1 MHALRSPFTR
11 RVQVRTVAGLALAAL
26 IAGALVGF
34 SLGRPDLPL
43 PSSGPRETPDDV
55 ACTDAPRVVSVSPS
69 PGGRVSVGPDGQLR
83 IQVSFDRAGR
93 MDDIRCAVHRA
104 PKPGDLTATGALP
117 SWFGFSASAEPLSLS
132 GPSLGGLVRRASLET
147 GSEEAVID
155 LTLDPGAL
163 PVHFQLAAVFTDER
177 GRRSQFLWRTELAF
191 SPPDRAGTALAGD
204 PGVEVVCL
212 WPPAGSFVHL
222 PSSGLMEIGLQCLG
236 EITSEEFGL
245 AAHTVKGDFE
255 STEGDWFGNTRTFRV
270 TTYPGKE
277 LWFTVKM
284 RAPSGQKAD
293 FAWPGPII
301 TAPEGDPDPTLAAE
315 LHLKAWKDVVADA
328 ASGNRL
334 ARLALYST
342 RSLAVRHPEVYLRAD
357 RLFYRTASTVKGFR
371 ELYAYDPQTWRL
383 DPETAA
389 AVERGFHRV
398 LGEAERTGHPL
409 GFAALD
415 LSRYRVVDRRA
426 LFPDGAPFLRVID
439 ERAGFL
445 PAVLK
450 RLDGAVSPVE
460 MAFLRYFVSVAGG
473 GSEPFI
479 VVWEDGTASLWS
491 RGAGAGGQDLGW
503 GLVDPATGS
512 PADAAGRRPHI
523 IFNERAVWYPLM
535 GRDDTAADSRL
546 AGAVAALTRSFGAGS
561 ALPSSYLESLP
572 DAERGLISA
581 LRDASAL
588 GESDVPYAVWAA
600 AKVRYRAYAYA
611 PYREGLAAIPSA
623 KGYASLF
630 SAEWHEMHV
639 LGHTLQVAS
648 SRLSPLAAWLAAHG
662 AEDPLIRARAVTSGY
677 YNMARAGPFT
687 TGRTVWQ
694 AEFLWY
700 DIEDAVLAKAGTCAI
715 QTGIV
720 LALLDLAEVECYA
733 VSIWSYDGGHEYV
746 FLPSLGKEVNNGYL
760 TETEGFLDRELEP
773 GSKWI
778 AGLGSAEGF
787 VSFGV
792 SPFVSTMPGEEAERI
807 LLTWKDKFGRVAAY
821 GLEETCT
828 YDEVLELLGKGTI
841 QVVGGD

>member
-1 MHALRSPFTR
+1 MDALRSLFTR
-11 RVQVRTVAGLALAAL
+11 RMQVRTVAGLALAAL
-26 IAGALVGF
+26 IAGGLVGF

-43 PSSGPRETPDDV
+43 PSSGPEGAPDDV

-104 PKPGDLTATGALP
+104 PKPGDLTASGALP
-117 SWFGFSASAEPLSLS
+117 SWFGFSASAEPLNLF

-147 GSEEAVID
+147 VSEEAVID

-177 GRRSQFLWRTELAF
+177 GRQSQFLWRTELAF

-212 WPPAGSFVHL
+212 WPPAGSVVHL
-222 PSSGLMEIGLQCLG
+222 PLSGLMEIGLQCLG
-236 EITSEEFGL
+236 EMTSEEFGL
-245 AAHTVKGDFE
+245 GAWMVKGDFE
-255 STEGDWFGNTRTFRV
+255 SAGEDRSGNTATFRV
-270 TTYPGKE
+270 RTYPGKE
-277 LWFTVKM
+277 LWFTIPM
-284 RAPSGQKAD
+284 RARSGQKAD
-293 FAWPGPII
+293 FTWPGPIL
-301 TAPEGDPDPTLAAE
+301 TAPGGDPDPTLAEE
-315 LHLKAWKDVVADA
+315 LHLKAWRQVAA
-328 ASGNRL
+328 AAVSGDRL

-342 RSLAVRHPEVYLRAD
+342 RSLAVRHPEIYLRAD
-357 RLFYRTASTVKGFR
+357 RLFYRTASTTRGFR
-371 ELYAYDPQTWRL
+371 ELYAYDPETWRL
-383 DPETAA
+383 DPEAA
-389 AVERGFHRV
+389 EAADKRFPHFLEEV
-398 LGEAERTGHPL
+398 LQTGHPL

-415 LSRYRVVDRRA
+415 LSRYRVVERRA

-460 MAFLRYFVSVAGG
+460 MAFLRYFVSVAKGG
-473 GSEPFI
+473 PEPFI

-512 PADAAGRRPHI
+512 PADAAGRRPLI

-546 AGAVAALTRSFGAGS
+546 AGAVAALTRGFGAGS
-561 ALPSSYLESLP
+561 VLPSSYLESLP

-611 PYREGLAAIPSA
+611 PYREGLAGIPA
-623 KGYASLF
+623 AAGYASLF
-630 SAEWHEMHV
+630 SPEWHEMHV

-648 SRLSPLAAWLAAHG
+648 SRLSPLAAWLAAEA
-662 AEDPLIRARAVTSGY
+662 AEDPLTRTRAVTSRY
-677 YNMARAGPFT
+677 YDLARAAPFT
-687 TGRTVWQ
+687 TARVVWE

-733 VSIWSYDGGHEYV
+733 VWIWSYDGGHEYV
-746 FLPSLGKEVNNGYL
+746 YLPALGKEVNNGYL
-760 TETEGFLDRELEP
+760 TETEGFLDLEP

-778 AGLGSAEGF
+778 AGLGSSQGF
-787 VSFGV
+787 VSFGA
-792 SPFVSTMPGEEAERI
+792 SPFVSTMPGEEVHRI
-807 LLTWKDKFGRVAAY
+807 LLTWKDKFTRVAAY
-821 GLEETCT
+821 GTEGTWT
-828 YDEVLELLGKGTI
+828 YDEVLDLLGKGAIRT
-841 QVVGGD
+841 VGGD